1 MRHDGDAGELV
12 QPFGGAARSAPL
24 LDRPAQVRRAGAS
37 TRGTD
42 VTVRAGGLP
51 GWAELEI
58 TDYVA
63 GIPAGLAGKI
73 FEPRVGG
80 TTDVAGTGLGLPIA
94 RGSSKRT
101 AAPSWRRR
109 RTPGRPS
116 WSRSRQIRHQGPP
129 ASRPGHPGARWR
141 NRRKNVVADKTVVLI
156 VEDDQNIVD
165 LVRSNLSARGHDVI
179 VSKDGTGVGEV
190 LQARCLDVVLLDLM
204 LPGRDG
210 FELCREIREQSGV
223 GIIVLSARRAET
235 DKVRALNLG
244 ADDYMTKPFGIEE
257 LLARIN
263 ATLRR
268 SKPSADG
275 RPEPSVV
282 RIGDVEID
290 LERRRVTKA
299 GGLVHLTPTEFAL
312 LRQFAVSPGELL
324 THATLLRRVWGPGY
338 ETQTEY
344 TRVYV
349 GRLRAKLERAGDEP
363 LFITEPRSGY
373 RFATA

>member
-1 MRHDGDAGELV
+1 M
-12 QPFGGAARSAPL
+12 
-24 LDRPAQVRRAGAS
+24 
-37 TRGTD
+37 
-42 VTVRAGGLP
+42 
-51 GWAELEI
+51 
-58 TDYVA
+58 
-63 GIPAGLAGKI
+63 
-73 FEPRVGG
+73 
-80 TTDVAGTGLGLPIA
+80 
-94 RGSSKRT
+94 
-101 AAPSWRRR
+101 
-109 RTPGRPS
+109 
-116 WSRSRQIRHQGPP
+116 
-129 ASRPGHPGARWR
+129 
-141 NRRKNVVADKTVVLI
+141 VADKTVVLI

-179 VSKDGTGVGEV
+179 VSKDGTGVSEV
-190 LQARCLDVVLLDLM
+190 LHARGLDVVLLDLM

-223 GIIVLSARRAET
+223 GIIVVSARRAET

-275 RPEPSVV
+275 RPEPGVV